1 MKSMTGYGR
10 ANLEVEER
18 SYQVEIKSVNHKYCD
33 INIKMP
39 KELLFLENEIKKEIT
54 QYVTRGKID
63 VYITFQE
70 QGNSN
75 TIIQFNPTAIEQYL
89 QEMQK
94 LSQYS
99 QIDTK
104 INVAELLKLP
114 NVMQTQNEQLQ
125 EKVKEELLSCV
136 NTATM
141 RLVEMRSKEG
151 KEIQK
156 DLEKRILQLE
166 EKQKEFYELT
176 TGLIE
181 DFVVKLRERVKEIL
195 QEQPIDETRIATEA
209 VIYADKSSIE
219 EELTRLKSHIEQAKQ
234 MLKEEKPV
242 GKKMDF
248 LIQEMNRETNTI
260 GSKSMKLEITDL
272 VITIKTMLE
281 DIREQIQNIE

>member
-10 ANLEVEER
+10 ANLEIENR

-54 QYVTRGKID
+54 KYVARGKID
-63 VYITFQE
+63 VYIAFQE
-70 QGNSN
+70 QGINNSA
-75 TIIQFNPTAIEQYL
+75 IQLNKITIEQYL
-89 QEMQK
+89 QEIQK

-104 INVAELLKLP
+104 INVAELLRLP
-114 NVMQTQNEQLQ
+114 NVMQAQNE
-125 EKVKEELLSCV
+125 EVGENVKQELLSCV
-136 NTATM
+136 NVATM
-141 RLVEMRSKEG
+141 RLIEMRSKEG
-151 KEIQK
+151 EELRK
-156 DLEKRILQLE
+156 DLEKRMIQLE
-166 EKQKEFYELT
+166 EKQNEFYALT

-181 DFVVKLRERVKEIL
+181 DFIVKLRERVKEIL

-209 VIYADKSSIE
+209 VIFADKSSIE

-260 GSKSMKLEITDL
+260 GSKSIKLEITNL

>member
-10 ANLEVEER
+10 ANLEIENR
-18 SYQVEIKSVNHKYCD
+18 SYQVEIKSVNHKFCD

-54 QYVTRGKID
+54 KYVARGKID
-63 VYITFQE
+63 VYIAFQE
-70 QGNSN
+70 QGINNSA
-75 TIIQFNPTAIEQYL
+75 IQLNKIAIEQYL
-89 QEMQK
+89 QEIQK

-104 INVAELLKLP
+104 INVAELLRLP
-114 NVMQTQNEQLQ
+114 NVMQAQNE
-125 EKVKEELLSCV
+125 EVGENVKQELLSCV
-136 NTATM
+136 NVATM
-141 RLVEMRSKEG
+141 RLIEMRSKEG
-151 KEIQK
+151 EELRK
-156 DLEKRILQLE
+156 DLEKRMIQLE
-166 EKQKEFYELT
+166 EKQNEFYALT

-209 VIYADKSSIE
+209 VIFADKSSIE

-260 GSKSMKLEITDL
+260 GSKSIKLEITNL

>member
-151 KEIQK
+151 EELQK

>member
-70 QGNSN
+70 QGDSN

-151 KEIQK
+151 EELQK

>member
-10 ANLEVEER
+10 ANLEIENR

-54 QYVTRGKID
+54 KYVARGKID
-63 VYITFQE
+63 VYIAFQE
-70 QGNSN
+70 QGINNSA
-75 TIIQFNPTAIEQYL
+75 IQLNKIAIEQYL
-89 QEMQK
+89 QEIQK

-104 INVAELLKLP
+104 INVAELLRLP
-114 NVMQTQNEQLQ
+114 NVMQAQNE
-125 EKVKEELLSCV
+125 EVGENVKQELLSCV
-136 NTATM
+136 NVATM
-141 RLVEMRSKEG
+141 RLIEMRSKEG
-151 KEIQK
+151 EELRK
-156 DLEKRILQLE
+156 DLEKRMIQLE
-166 EKQKEFYELT
+166 EKQNEFYALT

-181 DFVVKLRERVKEIL
+181 DFIVKLRERVKEIL

-209 VIYADKSSIE
+209 VIFADKSSIE

-260 GSKSMKLEITDL
+260 GSKSIKLEITNL

-281 DIREQIQNIE
+281 DIRKQIQNIE

>member
-75 TIIQFNPTAIEQYL
+75 TTIQFNPTAIEQYL

-114 NVMQTQNEQLQ
+114 NVMQIQNEQLQ

-136 NTATM
+136 NTATIN
-141 RLVEMRSKEG
+141 LVEMRSKEG
-151 KEIQK
+151 KELQK

>member
-1 MKSMTGYGR
+1 MKSMAGYGR
-10 ANLEVEER
+10 ANLEIENR

-54 QYVTRGKID
+54 KYVARGKID
-63 VYITFQE
+63 VYIAFQE
-70 QGNSN
+70 QGINNSA
-75 TIIQFNPTAIEQYL
+75 IQLNKIAIEQYL
-89 QEMQK
+89 QEIQK

-104 INVAELLKLP
+104 INVAELLRLP
-114 NVMQTQNEQLQ
+114 NVMQAQNE
-125 EKVKEELLSCV
+125 EVGENVKQELLSCV
-136 NTATM
+136 NVATM
-141 RLVEMRSKEG
+141 RLIEMRSKEG
-151 KEIQK
+151 EELRK
-156 DLEKRILQLE
+156 DLEKRMIQLE
-166 EKQKEFYELT
+166 EKQNEFYALT

-209 VIYADKSSIE
+209 VIFADKSSIE

-260 GSKSMKLEITDL
+260 GTKSIKLEITNL

-281 DIREQIQNIE
+281 DIREQIRNIE

>member
-10 ANLEVEER
+10 ANLEIENR

-54 QYVTRGKID
+54 KYVARGKID
-63 VYITFQE
+63 VYIAFQE
-70 QGNSN
+70 QGINNSA
-75 TIIQFNPTAIEQYL
+75 IQLNKIAIEQYL
-89 QEMQK
+89 QEIQK

-104 INVAELLKLP
+104 INVAELLRLP
-114 NVMQTQNEQLQ
+114 NVMQAQNE
-125 EKVKEELLSCV
+125 EVGENVKQELLSCV
-136 NTATM
+136 NVATM
-141 RLVEMRSKEG
+141 RLIEMRSKEG
-151 KEIQK
+151 EELRK
-156 DLEKRILQLE
+156 DLEKRMIQLE
-166 EKQKEFYELT
+166 EKQNEFYALT

-209 VIYADKSSIE
+209 VIFADKSSIE

-260 GSKSMKLEITDL
+260 GSKSIKLEITNL

>member
-10 ANLEVEER
+10 ANLEIENR

-54 QYVTRGKID
+54 KYVARGKID
-63 VYITFQE
+63 VYIAFQE
-70 QGNSN
+70 QGINNSA
-75 TIIQFNPTAIEQYL
+75 IQLNKIAIEQYL
-89 QEMQK
+89 QEIQK

-104 INVAELLKLP
+104 INVAELLRLP
-114 NVMQTQNEQLQ
+114 NVMQAQNE
-125 EKVKEELLSCV
+125 EVGENVKQELLSCV
-136 NTATM
+136 NVATM
-141 RLVEMRSKEG
+141 RLIEMRSKEG
-151 KEIQK
+151 EELRK
-156 DLEKRILQLE
+156 DLEKRMIQLE
-166 EKQKEFYELT
+166 EKQNEFYALT

-209 VIYADKSSIE
+209 VIFADKSSIE

-234 MLKEEKPV
+234 MLKEEKPI

-260 GSKSMKLEITDL
+260 GSKSIKLEITNL

>member
-166 EKQKEFYELT
+166 EKQKEFYDLT

>member
-75 TIIQFNPTAIEQYL
+75 TTIQFNPTAIEQYL

-114 NVMQTQNEQLQ
+114 NVMQIQNEQLQ

-151 KEIQK
+151 KELQK